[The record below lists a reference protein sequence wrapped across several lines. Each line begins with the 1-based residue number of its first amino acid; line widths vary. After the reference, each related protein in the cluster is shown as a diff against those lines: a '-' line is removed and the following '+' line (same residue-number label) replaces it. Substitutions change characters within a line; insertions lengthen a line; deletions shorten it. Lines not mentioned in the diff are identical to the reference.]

1 MARVYSVSFF
11 HYTRQEK
18 ILEKI
23 LRDGFKIFYCA
34 EQFKTGDHKK
44 VKDIGIPMVSF
55 CNIPLSLVD
64 QLGYGKFAIGM
75 SKEWGIENSLT
86 PVVYYPNHRV
96 DNLLFDVIKKQSD
109 EFHGGNRHSE
119 DIGILGFAKP
129 IRKMQDRKWKYSLDN
144 FIEREWRSVSKPEE
158 VPWLTQEEY
167 QQKKVH
173 DGKTKKPATDK
184 VLKFTPKNV
193 DFIIVKSDH
202 ARNNMIN
209 FLMSTEK
216 IGGNMV
222 CDDDRNKLIS
232 RILTMNDIKN
242 NF

>member
-1 MARVYSVSFF
+1 M
-11 HYTRQEK
+11 
-18 ILEKI
+18 
-23 LRDGFKIFYCA
+23 
-34 EQFKTGDHKK
+34 
-44 VKDIGIPMVSF
+44 
-55 CNIPLSLVD
+55 
-64 QLGYGKFAIGM
+64 
-75 SKEWGIENSLT
+75 
-86 PVVYYPNHRV
+86 
-96 DNLLFDVIKKQSD
+96 
-109 EFHGGNRHSE
+109 
-119 DIGILGFAKP
+119 
-129 IRKMQDRKWKYSLDN
+129 DN